1 MAKEVEDKARRD
13 RREACWSKS
22 LNLQC
27 ECECSMCVF
36 VCVSVVCYL
45 RLVFRWHIE
54 HFVLSPFRRSA
65 CKYELRKEENE

>member
-1 MAKEVEDKARRD
+1 MAKEEEHKARRNG
-13 RREACWSKS
+13 REACWSKS

-27 ECECSMCVF
+27 ECEVCM
-36 VCVSVVCYL
+36 CVSVVCYL